1 MTFGLS
7 WSRAVGE
14 DTRPDCWKC
23 LDVSGQIRRPGLA
36 VVLLSQRVCAS
47 RLFSSQQWSSS
58 RRLHSSARQ
67 RALSGNGRQVAKRA
81 QVAAAETRAA
91 TVVAAVLLNGRI
103 VAVPESGAPRHAT
116 EMATATGMAEAVESR
131 EASRRIRGRKAI
143 EPPQNSSNPRRANS
157 PIADV
162 RHCRADRLMPRP
174 SFGEARASDSIKVA
188 WASSLALRYRA
199 RWRLR
204 M

>member
-1 MTFGLS
+1 M
-7 WSRAVGE
+7 
-14 DTRPDCWKC
+14 
-23 LDVSGQIRRPGLA
+23 
-36 VVLLSQRVCAS
+36 
-47 RLFSSQQWSSS
+47 
-58 RRLHSSARQ
+58 
-67 RALSGNGRQVAKRA
+67 AKRA
-81 QVAAAETRAA
+81 QVGVEAAETKAA
-91 TVVAAVLLNGRI
+91 VVAVLLSVR
-103 VAVPESGAPRHAT
+103 VAGVAEVVASGAPSHAMV
-116 EMATATGMAEAVESR
+116 MAMAEAVESR
-131 EASRRIRGRKAI
+131 EGRRIREASKRIRGHKAI
-143 EPPQNSSNPRRANS
+143 EPPQNSSNPRCANS

>member
-1 MTFGLS
+1 M
-7 WSRAVGE
+7 
-14 DTRPDCWKC
+14 
-23 LDVSGQIRRPGLA
+23 
-36 VVLLSQRVCAS
+36 
-47 RLFSSQQWSSS
+47 
-58 RRLHSSARQ
+58 
-67 RALSGNGRQVAKRA
+67 AKRA

-91 TVVAAVLLNGRI
+91 TVVAAVLLNVRI
-103 VAVPESGAPRHAT
+103 VAVPESEAPRHAT

-143 EPPQNSSNPRRANS
+143 EPPQNGSNPRCANS

-162 RHCRADRLMPRP
+162 RQCRADRLMPRP
-174 SFGEARASDSIKVA
+174 SFDEARASDSIKVA